1 MSKNVLVTG
10 GSGFIGSHV
19 VDSLIKKKYN
29 VTVFD
34 LTSPKRKDAEF
45 IKGSILDK
53 TLIRQS
59 LKNINFVFHL
69 AAVSDINKVK
79 TIPIKTIETNVL
91 GTTYLLEALKKT
103 NIKRF
108 IFSSSIYSY
117 GTAGN
122 LYTTS
127 KTASAQ

>member
-1 MSKNVLVTG
+1 MSKNALVTG

-29 VTVFD
+29 VIVFD
-34 LTSPKRKDAEF
+34 LNSPKRKDVEF

-53 TLIRQS
+53 TLIRHS

-91 GTTYLLEALKKT
+91 GTTYLLEALKK
-103 NIKRF
+103 NDIKRF
-108 IFSSSIYSY
+108 IFSSSVFI
-117 GTAGN
+117 
-122 LYTTS
+122 
-127 KTASAQ
+127 